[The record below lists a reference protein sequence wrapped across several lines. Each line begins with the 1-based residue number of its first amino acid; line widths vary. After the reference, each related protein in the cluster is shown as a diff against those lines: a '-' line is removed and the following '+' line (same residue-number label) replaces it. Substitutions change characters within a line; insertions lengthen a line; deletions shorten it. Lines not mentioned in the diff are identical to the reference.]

1 MFIMKSRLARPD
13 EHNGNRT
20 RLFLCYMEDLKTVGN
35 RLRQIR
41 HFLKLTQNEVAQST
55 KTSQAAISRLEHGEE
70 VYASV
75 FISIIKY
82 YSTHIDIGCIFNPNF
97 EISPD
102 LLLSSQD
109 KSFKKILSRKI
120 DAIKEEL
127 NEAHTT
133 GISHLEFIKKLIMD
147 F

>member
-1 MFIMKSRLARPD
+1 MGSIYLVVPRLMCI
-13 EHNGNRT
+13 ENVLSM
-20 RLFLCYMEDLKTVGN
+20 LFQQNFDL
-35 RLRQIR
+35 
-41 HFLKLTQNEVAQST
+41 HFQLFHQVPNPMSF
-55 KTSQAAISRLEHGEE
+55 SRLEHGEE

-82 YSTHIDIGCIFNPNF
+82 YSTHIDIGCIFNPDF

>member
-1 MFIMKSRLARPD
+1 
-13 EHNGNRT
+13 
-20 RLFLCYMEDLKTVGN
+20 MEDLKTVGN
-35 RLRQIR
+35 RLKQIR

-97 EISPD
+97 KISPD

-127 NEAHTT
+127 DEAHTT

>member
-1 MFIMKSRLARPD
+1 
-13 EHNGNRT
+13 
-20 RLFLCYMEDLKTVGN
+20 MEDLKTVGN

-97 EISPD
+97 KISPD

-133 GISHLEFIKKLIMD
+133 GISHLEFIKKIIMD

>member
-1 MFIMKSRLARPD
+1 MAT
-13 EHNGNRT
+13 EHA
-20 RLFLCYMEDLKTVGN
+20 LLCYMEDLKTVGN

-97 EISPD
+97 EISSD

-109 KSFKKILSRKI
+109 KTFKKILSRKI

-127 NEAHTT
+127 DEAHTT

>member
-1 MFIMKSRLARPD
+1 MKSRLARPD

-97 EISPD
+97 KISPD

-127 NEAHTT
+127 DEAHTT

>member
-1 MFIMKSRLARPD
+1 MKSRLARPD

-75 FISIIKY
+75 FISITKY
-82 YSTHIDIGCIFNPNF
+82 YSTHIDIGCIFNPDF

-109 KSFKKILSRKI
+109 NSFKKILSRKI

>member
-1 MFIMKSRLARPD
+1 
-13 EHNGNRT
+13 
-20 RLFLCYMEDLKTVGN
+20 MEDLKTVGN

-97 EISPD
+97 KISPD

-120 DAIKEEL
+120 DAIKEDL
-127 NEAHTT
+127 DEAHTT

>member
-1 MFIMKSRLARPD
+1 MMRWFCKTQMNITEI
-13 EHNGNRT
+13 EHA
-20 RLFLCYMEDLKTVGN
+20 FLCYMEDLKTVGN

-41 HFLKLTQNEVAQST
+41 HYLKLTQNEVAQST

-127 NEAHTT
+127 DEAHTT

-147 F
+147 L

>member
-1 MFIMKSRLARPD
+1 MKSRLARPD
-13 EHNGNRT
+13 EHNGNGT

-55 KTSQAAISRLEHGEE
+55 KISQAAISRLEHGEE

-109 KSFKKILSRKI
+109 NSFKKIVSRKI

-127 NEAHTT
+127 DEAHTT

>member
-1 MFIMKSRLARPD
+1 MAT
-13 EHNGNRT
+13 EHA
-20 RLFLCYMEDLKTVGN
+20 LLCYMEDLKTVGN

-82 YSTHIDIGCIFNPNF
+82 YSTHIDIGCIFNPDF

-127 NEAHTT
+127 DEAHTT

>member
-1 MFIMKSRLARPD
+1 MMRWFCKTQMNITEI
-13 EHNGNRT
+13 EHA
-20 RLFLCYMEDLKTVGN
+20 FLCYMEDLKTVGN

-97 EISPD
+97 EISSD

-109 KSFKKILSRKI
+109 KTFKKILSRKI

-127 NEAHTT
+127 DEAHTT
-133 GISHLEFIKKLIMD
+133 GISHLEIIKKLIMD